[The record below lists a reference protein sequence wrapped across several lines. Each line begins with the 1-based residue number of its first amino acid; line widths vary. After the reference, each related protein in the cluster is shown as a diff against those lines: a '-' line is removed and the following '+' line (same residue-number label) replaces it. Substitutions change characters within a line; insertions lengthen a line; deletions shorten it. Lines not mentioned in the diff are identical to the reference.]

1 MTTVRISILTVV
13 NCEAKEKQHACVS
26 SGPHNHYS
34 ELFTWIAALKFENI
48 VTQQPL

>member
-1 MTTVRISILTVV
+1 MTIVRISRFTAVS
-13 NCEAKEKQHACVS
+13 CEAKKQQHACVS

-34 ELFTWIAALKFENI
+34 ELFTWIAALKFENA